1 MRGLKHKNVAAE
13 LLTQLLKDE
22 LKVRSKRNLVQ
33 SQLFSEKLKKALNA
47 YHNRAI
53 MLEKH
58 GIACDMLHGSDWK
71 KAVGNGKKT
80 LFALPALQE
89 HATENANGVPSVSPV
104 VARNELPWETV
115 RQVSRN
121 PEGVVAN

>member
-1 MRGLKHKNVAAE
+1 
-13 LLTQLLKDE
+13 
-22 LKVRSKRNLVQ
+22 
-33 SQLFSEKLKKALNA
+33 
-47 YHNRAI
+47 

-71 KAVGNGKKT
+71 KAVGNGKQT